1 MSKKLVNTH
10 FKFRILFFCILLL
23 LLSGCDSSMETT
35 SEDLGPSSL
44 SEDPKVLLENSK
56 EKQRIGAYDEA
67 IEILNAAVKI
77 DPQYVDAYNQMG
89 LIFFEADRKNESVE
103 AFKKAIAMDPENL
116 KSRLGLG
123 KTYSM
128 LTRNDLAVEQYL
140 KAADLK
146 KNDTDILFK
155 IALEYWY
162 HQNFE
167 KSKEYYNQVLEIDPE
182 HIQTHLNLIS
192 VYENL
197 EEWKK
202 AIREIEI
209 SRKLGEEKNNSQAIS
224 IAERKK
230 KFIIGRMNLSEEDY
244 QRKTQPP
251 FD

>member
-1 MSKKLVNTH
+1 MTAKIEMIFLCA
-10 FKFRILFFCILLL
+10 FMMLIA
-23 LLSGCDSSMETT
+23 CDSIIETT
-35 SEDLGPSSL
+35 EDVQSADL
-44 SEDPKVLLENSK
+44 SKDPKVLLENSK

-67 IEILNAAVKI
+67 IEILNMAVKI
-77 DPQYVDAYNQMG
+77 DPKFVPAYNQMG
-89 LIFFEADRKNESVE
+89 LILFEADKKDESVE
-103 AFKKAIAMDPENL
+103 AFKNAIAIDPENL
-116 KSRLGLG
+116 NSRLGLG

-128 LTRNDLAVEQYL
+128 ITRNDLAVEQYL

-146 KNDTDILFK
+146 KNDSEILFK

-162 HQNFE
+162 HQNLE
-167 KSKEYYNQVLEIDPE
+167 KSKEYYNKVLEIDSS

-192 VYENL
+192 VYESL

-209 SRKLGEEKNNSQAIS
+209 SRQLGKEKNDSSVIS

-230 KFIIGRMNLSEEDY
+230 KFIIGRMNLTEEEY
-244 QRKTQPP
+244 QRKSQPP

>member
-1 MSKKLVNTH
+1 MTAKIEMIFLCAFMMLTA
-10 FKFRILFFCILLL
+10 
-23 LLSGCDSSMETT
+23 CDSIIETT
-35 SEDLGPSSL
+35 EDVQSADL
-44 SEDPKVLLENSK
+44 SKDPKVLLENSK

-67 IEILNAAVKI
+67 IEILNMAVKI
-77 DPQYVDAYNQMG
+77 DPKFVPAYNQMG
-89 LIFFEADRKNESVE
+89 LILFEADKKDESVE
-103 AFKKAIAMDPENL
+103 AFKNAIAIDPENL
-116 KSRLGLG
+116 NSRLGLG

-128 LTRNDLAVEQYL
+128 ITRNDLAVEQYL

-146 KNDTDILFK
+146 KNDPEILFK

-162 HQNFE
+162 HQNLE
-167 KSKEYYNQVLEIDPE
+167 KSKEYYNKVLEIDSS

-192 VYENL
+192 VYESL

-209 SRKLGEEKNNSQAIS
+209 SRQLGKEKNDSSVIS

-230 KFIIGRMNLSEEDY
+230 KFIIGRMNLTEEEY
-244 QRKTQPP
+244 QRKSQPP